1 VNTSTG
7 FEYVSIR
14 NKTLYDSSSPMMAKL
29 DYIDFQGRT
38 QPLAYLITFRCYGTW
53 LHGDERGSIDRRN
66 YNRYGTPAMPANRKL
81 LADERADLGKSVA
94 VLKHAQRGVVELAI
108 REVCEHRSYLLHAV
122 NVRTNHVHSVVT
134 APCKPEHVMD
144 SFKAYAT
151 RQLRKSGLLSR
162 DIKPWARHGSTPYLW
177 TEEQVHNAIDYV
189 LNGQGDGPFIV
200 GDN

>member
-1 VNTSTG
+1 
-7 FEYVSIR
+7 
-14 NKTLYDSSSPMMAKL
+14 MMAKV
-29 DYIDFQGRT
+29 DDIDFQGRT

-81 LADERADLGKSVA
+81 IADERAELGSPA
-94 VLKHAQRGVVELAI
+94 GVLNHAQRGVVELAI
-108 REVCEHRSYLLHAV
+108 REVCDHRSYLLHAV

-162 DIKPWARHGSTPYLW
+162 DIKPWARHGSIPYLW
-177 TEEQVHNAIDYV
+177 TEEQVQNAIDYV
-189 LNGQGDGPFIV
+189 VDGQGDGPFV
-200 GDN
+200 RSE